1 MILCKVV
8 RFIVP
13 WKPLNSGRARVIL
26 SKGGDEQKSIRYCH
40 VTVNLRE

>member
-26 SKGGDEQKSIRYCH
+26 SMGGDEQNYAASGMGF
-40 VTVNLRE
+40 LS